1 MKKNI
6 SINISGIIFHI
17 EEDGYDKLKEYLETI
32 HRYFSSYDDSS
43 EIIADIENR
52 IAEIFLSK
60 LKDGIQVITI
70 EDVEALMATMGGIK
84 DFKEVEVEEEPEP
97 EPQESEAE
105 GSGTYQQTET
115 KRLYR
120 DEKRK
125 ILGGVLSGIA
135 HYFSIDSLWTRLIF
149 IVLFFGV
156 WFFPSVPALMAIAY
170 VVLWIIIP
178 GTYELEDQK
187 KVKKMFRD
195 PDDKVFG
202 GVSSGI
208 AAYFGI
214 DVIIVRLLFI
224 VLALFGGSGLILY
237 VILWIILPEARTIT
251 DKMEM
256 QGEPVTLKNIETN
269 IKKSLKVEEGE
280 ESVWMKILLFP
291 FRLIATFVN
300 FLSKALGPIAVF
312 LIEAIRVI
320 FGVLLVIIA
329 ISMTLALLITGG
341 AALGIFTGTYFVD
354 FVDFPLEL
362 IRQDL
367 PVLPLIAG
375 FFAWLIPQIF
385 LVILGVSVITKKLIL
400 NAKIGW
406 SMFAVWLISLVVLVL
421 TIPPIVGRY
430 SRDGVHT
437 EVKRYDLAGKTAVL
451 NLKQIGLEDYDVTT
465 LKLRGHEDSVYRL
478 EQRFEARGKSRMDAI
493 ENAKMVTYNVVLDDS
508 VLTFDSN
515 IQFSDEAKFRGQK
528 LDMILYIPYNQT
540 FMMDEDLRYIIRS
553 TIYTNGYRVSQME
566 GNTWMFTE
574 DGLQCLT
581 CTSEKSSSS
590 TRRSSIPD
598 NGDRISFD
606 FEGFQSVDIGSIFNT
621 EILAGSDWDVV
632 VSGRD
637 SDLEDVIAKVT
648 NGELN
653 INFKKDISKWDRNRK
668 EVRVYITM
676 PELASLDLSGAAKG
690 RIFGFDQHHM
700 DVSLS
705 GASVTEMD
713 VNLTEANIELAGVS
727 RLTLS
732 GNGENLEA
740 TVSGASNLDA
750 EDFMVDYAVVNVS
763 GASKARVHVNKE
775 LEIDASGGS
784 SVRYSGEPM
793 IRSDRSSGSSIIKE

>member
-1 MKKNI
+1 
-6 SINISGIIFHI
+6 
-17 EEDGYDKLKEYLETI
+17 LKEYLETI

-60 LKDGIQVITI
+60 LKDGVQVITI

-84 DFKEVEVEEEPEP
+84 DFKEIEVEEEPEP
-97 EPQESEAE
+97 ESQESYSE
-105 GSGTYQQTET
+105 GSKTYEQSET

-120 DEKRK
+120 DEKSK

-156 WFFPSVPALMAIAY
+156 WFFPSIPALMAIAY
-170 VVLWIIIP
+170 IVLWIILP
-178 GTYELEDQK
+178 GTYELKDQK

-214 DVIIVRLLFI
+214 DVIIVRLLFV

-237 VILWIILPEARTIT
+237 IILWIILPEARTIT

-291 FRLIATFVN
+291 FRLIATFVT
-300 FLSKALGPIAVF
+300 FLSKALGPIAIF

-354 FVDFPLEL
+354 YVDFPLEL
-362 IRQDL
+362 IRQDF

-406 SMFAVWLISLVVLVL
+406 SMFAIWLISIVVMVL
-421 TIPPIVGRY
+421 TIPPIIGRY

-451 NLKQIGLEDYDVTT
+451 NLEQIGLEDYDGTT

-478 EQRFEARGKSRMDAI
+478 EQRFEARGKSRRDAI
-493 ENAKMVTYNVVLDDS
+493 DNAKMVTYNVVLDDS
-508 VLTFDSN
+508 VFTFDSN

-540 FMMDEDLRYIIRS
+540 FMMDEDLQYILRS
-553 TIYTNGYRVSQME
+553 TIYSNGYRVSQME
-566 GNTWMFTE
+566 GNTWMFTD

-581 CTSEKSSSS
+581 CTSEKSSS
-590 TRRSSIPD
+590 RRSRSYESD
-598 NGDRISFD
+598 NGDHLSFD
-606 FEGFQSVDIGSIFNT
+606 FQGFQSVDVGSIFNT

-637 SDLEDVIAKVT
+637 RDLEDVVVKVT

-668 EVRVYITM
+668 EVKVHIIM
-676 PELASLDLSGAAKG
+676 PELESLDLSGAAKG
-690 RIFGFDQHHM
+690 KISGFDQHHM
-700 DVSLS
+700 EVNLS

-713 VNLTEANIELAGVS
+713 VNLTEANIKLAGVS
-727 RLTLS
+727 RLNLS
-732 GNGENLEA
+732 GNGESLEA

-750 EDFMVDYAVVNVS
+750 EDFMVDYANVNVS

-784 SVRYSGEPM
+784 SVRYSGDPM
-793 IRSDRSSGSSIIKE
+793 IKSDRSSGSSIIKE